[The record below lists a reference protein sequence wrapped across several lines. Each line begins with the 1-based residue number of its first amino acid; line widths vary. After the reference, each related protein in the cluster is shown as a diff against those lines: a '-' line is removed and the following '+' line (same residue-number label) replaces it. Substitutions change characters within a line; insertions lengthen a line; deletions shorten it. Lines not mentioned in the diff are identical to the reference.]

1 MPKSAL
7 LVLDMQP
14 DIAAFHQG
22 GIEPVVAT
30 IKDLIAWART
40 QSIPIIYSRVAFRPS
55 YVDAFP
61 GAAQMLKPRNMLR
74 EDLPGSGIIPELA
87 PQADDIVIT
96 KRRVGVFYQT
106 DFELIL
112 RSLGS
117 QTLIYTGM
125 STARVVESTVREA
138 HNRDFQN
145 IVVSD
150 ATTATSD
157 ELHQAALRSMGDWFA
172 KIKTAAEVKALDF
185 AP

>member
-40 QSIPIIYSRVAFRPS
+40 QSIPIIYSRVAFRP
-55 YVDAFP
+55 
-61 GAAQMLKPRNMLR
+61 
-74 EDLPGSGIIPELA
+74 
-87 PQADDIVIT
+87 
-96 KRRVGVFYQT
+96 YQT
-106 DFELIL
+106 DLELVL

-150 ATTATSD
+150 ATTATSA
-157 ELHQAALRSMGDWFA
+157 ELHEAALRSMGDWFA
-172 KIKTAAEVKALDF
+172 QIKTAAEVKAVVRNSS
-185 AP
+185 